1 MNTPYMNFQ
10 YFNNEK
16 YEADRYDEA
25 LKKYQDA
32 SLKTSTSLAMLN
44 FGQNAIFSA
53 ALSGIM
59 ILAANEI
66 LQGDLVHFDINN
78 NIKNTVYFRQFNC
91 RWFSDGKWSS
101 FPTIHPVRI
110 SGQRLQ
116 RSKTSADRYANY
128 VYPNGNGHPNKG
140 ILFAYFLLILTV

>member
-91 RWFSDGKWSS
+91 R
-101 FPTIHPVRI
+101 
-110 SGQRLQ
+110 
-116 RSKTSADRYANY
+116 
-128 VYPNGNGHPNKG
+128 
-140 ILFAYFLLILTV
+140 